1 MRVWFGSLAA
11 QNKKR
16 KFHTEIAKNAKGRR
30 AWTCPEGHEDKG
42 FLEWFFVP
50 EGHMTVARR
59 FIAGSVITPA
69 CVPEDARIP
78 PMRRSRGSAFAKF
91 SLEDTPLTHA
101 RFLGQMVSE
110 CLTQTPQEGADP

>member
-30 AWTCPEGHEDKG
+30 AWTCPEWHEDKG

-59 FIAGSVITPA
+59 FIAGSGNTRGPRPGGTPESA
-69 CVPEDARIP
+69 AP
-78 PMRRSRGSAFAKF
+78 P
-91 SLEDTPLTHA
+91 LLN
-101 RFLGQMVSE
+101 
-110 CLTQTPQEGADP
+110 

>member
-30 AWTCPEGHEDKG
+30 AWTCPEWHEDKG

-50 EGHMTVARR
+50 GTHLPSN
-59 FIAGSVITPA
+59 GKHPL
-69 CVPEDARIP
+69 
-78 PMRRSRGSAFAKF
+78 RGSLFARHIKPA
-91 SLEDTPLTHA
+91 PLRANRPGTLA
-101 RFLGQMVSE
+101 ALMASS
-110 CLTQTPQEGADP
+110 

>member
-30 AWTCPEGHEDKG
+30 AWTCPEWHEDKG

-59 FIAGSVITPA
+59 LSPGRETQEAR
-69 CVPEDARIP
+69 VPEGRP
-78 PMRRSRGSAFAKF
+78 N
-91 SLEDTPLTHA
+91 TPL
-101 RFLGQMVSE
+101 RL
-110 CLTQTPQEGADP
+110 C